1 MLGVWSTTVG
11 LHPAEVA
18 LSLICMSLKSHQL
31 SHLHFS
37 LPVFA
42 LSPLRI
48 FLFSSSS
55 SSSISHI
62 LPLLRSYY
70 LSGCVL
76 PSFSPA
82 PLVSKA
88 LLTSWSPVH
97 LRSQSS
103 CITVTALL
111 SPREHVPVSVNVDF
125 HSNHEPG
132 SRHEFMNYS
141 STLFQIPQ
149 NNDKNADELHE
160 LLKNFDANLQFGAV
174 APTSF
179 YFLQM

>member
-31 SHLHFS
+31 SHLHFFLSLHS
-37 LPVFA
+37 LPSEF
-42 LSPLRI
+42 

-62 LPLLRSYY
+62 LPLLRAYC

-82 PLVSKA
+82 PLISEA

-97 LRSQSS
+97 LHSQSS
-103 CITVTALL
+103 CITMTALL

-160 LLKNFDANLQFGAV
+160 LMKNFDATLRFSAV

-179 YFLQM
+179 HFLQT